1 VIAAGFQRGFCET
14 VILQAILV
22 REKEERKTMKKIGI
36 TRIMT
41 LSMAMLCTSF
51 AVAQIAKALPK
62 GTAKPLSSVPAPAAQ
77 VPSAPHIT
85 VNSFPPVKCDQ
96 SHPGETERTRDAFT
110 KGDSKMAKSVSAHVV
125 KYAMQRFHLESVET
139 PADISRAEEEVYSF
153 LKWKLGNPTTI
164 TAQFVTAGYQHFD
177 NAFPYEAAAALVG
190 FSLPQE
196 TKPFA
201 LDQKH
206 IDQLKE
212 DAQKDGVRLEVYL
225 SKKYGIP
232 PDESS
237 QVVQKLV
244 EAAQASVSHLGIN
257 MPQSWAIDD
266 VQKNGVLVMIGQK
279 LTASSQ
285 TPTLVR
291 TSAIKAVT
299 R

>member
-1 VIAAGFQRGFCET
+1 
-14 VILQAILV
+14 
-22 REKEERKTMKKIGI
+22 
-36 TRIMT
+36 
-41 LSMAMLCTSF
+41 
-51 AVAQIAKALPK
+51 
-62 GTAKPLSSVPAPAAQ
+62 
-77 VPSAPHIT
+77 
-85 VNSFPPVKCDQ
+85 
-96 SHPGETERTRDAFT
+96 
-110 KGDSKMAKSVSAHVV
+110 
-125 KYAMQRFHLESVET
+125 MQRFHLESAVT
-139 PADISRAEEEVYSF
+139 PADVARAEEEMYSF

-201 LDQKH
+201 LDKKH
-206 IDQLKE
+206 MDQLKA
-212 DAQKDGVRLEVYL
+212 DAQKDGVRLEAYL

-232 PDESS
+232 ADESG

-244 EAAQASVSHLGIN
+244 EAAQASISHIGIN

-279 LTASSQ
+279 LTGSPQ

-291 TSAIKAVT
+291 ASATKVT
-299 R
+299 TR

>member
-1 VIAAGFQRGFCET
+1 MRT
-14 VILQAILV
+14 
-22 REKEERKTMKKIGI
+22 IGM
-36 TRIMT
+36 TRMMT
-41 LSMAMLCTSF
+41 FAMAMLCTSF
-51 AVAQIAKALPK
+51 AVAQITKAVPK
-62 GTAKPLSSVPAPAAQ
+62 GTVKPLNSVSAPVAQ
-77 VPSAPHIT
+77 AQSGPHIT

-96 SHPGETERTRDAFT
+96 SHPGESERTRDAFT
-110 KGDSKMAKSVSAHVV
+110 KGDSHMAKSVSAHVV

-139 PADISRAEEEVYSF
+139 PADVARAEEEMYSF

-206 IDQLKE
+206 MDELKQ

-232 PDESS
+232 VDESS

-244 EAAQASVSHLGIN
+244 EAAQASISHLGIN

-279 LTASSQ
+279 LTAGSQ

-291 TSAIKAVT
+291 TSATKVAT